1 MPNSTSPALLSV
13 ATALARIL
21 ASLQPTAVQ
30 RLPLADALGYFL
42 ADDIKAKLTLPPHDV
57 SSMDGFAVRAQDVAA
72 CPASLTRV
80 GESAAGHP
88 WPGRLGPQQAV
99 RIFTGAYV
107 PDGADCIVIQENVA
121 AASEADGSQIT
132 VLKAGSRGRYIRPAG
147 LDITAGDI
155 ALAKGSYLSARRIAL
170 AIAAGET
177 SALVCTPP
185 RIGIL
190 STGDELVPPG
200 TPPGPGQI
208 ISSNAAFLTAF
219 VKNCG
224 AHPIDLGIAIDA
236 PGAVQT
242 AVSAAH
248 DLDMVVTTGGASVGT
263 HDHIVSDL
271 AHGKLD
277 FWKIAMRP
285 GKPLIFG
292 HIGKTV
298 LLGLPGNPVSTGV
311 TAAIFV
317 RAAVEEMLGLAPKP
331 LYEAAILGADL
342 PKNGKRLDFMRAS
355 LTPSETEM
363 PTATPFDR
371 QDSSMLA
378 AFAHADC
385 LIMREIGAPPTKAG
399 ETVKIVRLGFSSEC
413 F

>member
-132 VLKAGSRGRYIRPAG
+132 VLKAGSRSRYIRPAG

-155 ALAKGSYLSARRIAL
+155 ALAKGTYLSARRIAL

-285 GKPLIFG
+285 GKPLIWG
-292 HIGKTV
+292 EIGGIP
-298 LLGLPGNPVSTGV
+298 LLGLPGNPVSTAVCALVFLQPAIATLCGGQH
-311 TAAIFV
+311 THAMFRAAIATDMPENDQRQDYIRATIETTEAQLAV
-317 RAAVEEMLGLAPKP
+317 RP
-331 LYEAAILGADL
+331 
-342 PKNGKRLDFMRAS
+342 
-355 LTPSETEM
+355 
-363 PTATPFDR
+363 ATK
-371 QDSSMLA
+371 QDSSMMGVLA
-378 AFAHADC
+378 TADA
-385 LIMREIGAPPTKAG
+385 L
-399 ETVKIVRLGFSSEC
+399 IVRPPFDPPLTAGDLVDILPLPRLF
-413 F
+413 